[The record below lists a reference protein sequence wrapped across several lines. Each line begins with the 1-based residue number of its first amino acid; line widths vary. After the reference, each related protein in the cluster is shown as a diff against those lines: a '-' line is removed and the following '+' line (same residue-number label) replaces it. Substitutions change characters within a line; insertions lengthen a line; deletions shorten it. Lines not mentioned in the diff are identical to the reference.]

1 MASAKRAVSGD
12 QKLLKRIRTIQEGL
26 PALASRERLG
36 DFLVRR
42 MQERYGRRVDPEG
55 RPWKER
61 STNTKGDHPLLEKKG
76 NLRKAIG
83 VLGGLNGSGMG
94 IATGAGFRIGVRSVK
109 VPESGRTVDTA
120 VYGRAHQIGNKHVPR
135 RRFIGISDLD
145 VKAVDSLLRRE
156 MNKLMKA

>member
-76 NLRKAIG
+76 YLRKAIG
-83 VLGGLNGSGMG
+83 VLGGINGSGMG
-94 IATGAGFRIGVRSVK
+94 INTGAGFRIGVKSVR
-109 VPESGRTVDTA
+109 VQERTRTVVTA
-120 VYGRAHQIGNKHVPR
+120 VYGRAHQLGNKRVPR
-135 RRFIGISDLD
+135 RRFLGIGRLD

-156 MNKLMKA
+156 MKKLIEG